1 MADAP
6 AQARAGQGFPK
17 SRRLLKS
24 ADFQRVFAQGRK
36 TYSSEFVIYVL
47 PNAEAGPRLGMAV
60 SRKVGKAVLRGR
72 IKRLLREAFRL
83 EQARW
88 PAVDVVVVAR
98 AGARALTLD
107 LARQRLEEA
116 LLPQPPKPR

>member
-24 ADFQRVFAQGRK
+24 ADFQGVFAQGRK
-36 TYSSEFVIYVL
+36 TYSPEFVIYVL
-47 PNAEAGPRLGMAV
+47 PNAEVGPRLGMAV

-83 EQARW
+83 GQSRW
-88 PAVDVVVVAR
+88 PAADVVVVAR

-116 LLPQPPKPR
+116 LLPQSPKPR